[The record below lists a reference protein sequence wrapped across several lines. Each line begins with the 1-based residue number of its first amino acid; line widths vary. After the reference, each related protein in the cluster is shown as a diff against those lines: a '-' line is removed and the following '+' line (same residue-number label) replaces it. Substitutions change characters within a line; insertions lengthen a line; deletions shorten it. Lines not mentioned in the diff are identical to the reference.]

1 MRRLRVRSYI
11 MAAVSGAIVV
21 LADAP
26 AAAQVSTL
34 DAHRARAAAL
44 FDRRLD
50 AASATRVELT
60 DGWKKY
66 ERGCRGKVTTGLGV
80 GVVLLRSELVWFA
93 QSLGIDNET
102 TPDGRLLARG
112 EDGIAARRPRA
123 GSDRRRRAPP
133 RNLSRRPTGSETG
146 LRPRVKKR
154 PPRAGGLSIR
164 CSFRYCP
171 DACFFFSATAF
182 SCSCFA
188 SSSRAVWRL
197 ASFVSIAASMRSRR
211 PR

>member
-26 AAAQVSTL
+26 AAAQGSTL

-50 AASATRVELT
+50 AARATRVELT
-60 DGWKKY
+60 DDWKKY

-102 TPDGRLLARG
+102 TPECRMLATGMKTRSQHVARELDQID
-112 EDGIAARRPRA
+112 EDARRRGIYPGVMR
-123 GSDRRRRAPP
+123 D
-133 RNLSRRPTGSETG
+133 L
-146 LRPRVKKR
+146 KR
-154 PPRAGGLSIR
+154 TYG
-164 CSFRYCP
+164 FE
-171 DACFFFSATAF
+171 
-182 SCSCFA
+182 
-188 SSSRAVWRL
+188 
-197 ASFVSIAASMRSRR
+197 
-211 PR
+211 